1 MSDSAFYSIFE
12 NLRTVYDFIKAL
24 IRIQSVSHSFDRLE
38 ICSYHFYSIS
48 CSSTMLSEQ

>member
-12 NLRTVYDFIKAL
+12 NLRTVYKGLDP
-24 IRIQSVSHSFDRLE
+24 RIQSVSHGFDCLD

-48 CSSTMLSEQ
+48 CSSTMLTEQ